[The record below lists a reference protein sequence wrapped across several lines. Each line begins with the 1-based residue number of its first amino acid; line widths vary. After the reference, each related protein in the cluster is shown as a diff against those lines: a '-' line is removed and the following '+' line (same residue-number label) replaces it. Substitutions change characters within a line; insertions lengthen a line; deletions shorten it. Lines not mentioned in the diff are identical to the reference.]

1 MGIESTRYITRE
13 DAIDRIK
20 EISELFIAAKL
31 VYRVM
36 SVEAT
41 REEIYREIEE
51 KGFEQGTDVWSVEE
65 FAGNWTP
72 DEVSDLENWTDEM
85 LGDYMDNSFFRYS
98 MFENYLVKK
107 EE

>member
-20 EISELFIAAKL
+20 GISQLFIE
-31 VYRVM
+31 RN
-36 SVEAT
+36 
-41 REEIYREIEE
+41 YREIEAQSYE
-51 KGFEQGTDVWSVEE
+51 RGTDVWSLQE
-65 FAGNWTP
+65 FADRWNP
-72 DEVSDLENWTDEM
+72 DEVAGVENWTDEM

-98 MFENYLVKK
+98 MFENYLVEK

>member
-1 MGIESTRYITRE
+1 MGIQSTRYITRE

-31 VYRVM
+31 GYRVM
-36 SVEAT
+36 RVDAI

-65 FAGNWTP
+65 FADRWTP
-72 DEVSDLENWTDEM
+72 DEVSGVEDWTDEI

-98 MFENYLVKK
+98 MFENYLVEK
-107 EE
+107 E